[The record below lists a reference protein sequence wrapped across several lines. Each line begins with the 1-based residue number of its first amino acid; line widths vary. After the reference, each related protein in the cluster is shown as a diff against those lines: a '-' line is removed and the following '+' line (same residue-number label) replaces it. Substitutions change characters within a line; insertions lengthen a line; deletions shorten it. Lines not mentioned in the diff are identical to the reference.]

1 MMKKKLLALLMG
13 TSMVLAA
20 CGGSDGGGKESASGG
35 DPEKMYQQK
44 CSGCHGTDLK
54 GGAGPDLTKVGSA
67 LSKDEIKDI
76 IENGKGGGMPKGLY
90 KGDDAEKV
98 AAWLAEKK

>member
-1 MMKKKLLALLMG
+1 MKKKLLALLMG

-44 CSGCHGTDLK
+44 CSGCHGAELK

-76 IENGKGGGMPKGLY
+76 IENGKGGMPKGLY
-90 KGDDAEKV
+90 KGADAEKV
-98 AAWLAEKK
+98 AEWLAEKK

>member
-20 CGGSDGGGKESASGG
+20 CGGSDGGGKESASG

-44 CSGCHGTDLK
+44 CSGCHGGDLK

-90 KGDDAEKV
+90 KGADAEKV
-98 AAWLAEKK
+98 AEWLAEKK